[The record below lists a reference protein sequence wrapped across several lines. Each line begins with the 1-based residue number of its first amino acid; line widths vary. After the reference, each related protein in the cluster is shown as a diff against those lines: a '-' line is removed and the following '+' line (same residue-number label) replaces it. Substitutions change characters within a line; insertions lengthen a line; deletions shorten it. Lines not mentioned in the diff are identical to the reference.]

1 MKFVLTKRRI
11 ILDFLTFLDLS
22 CICVV
27 CWKIVLCYIKYLE
40 NPQGTKISLEHSQ
53 NHQFP
58 TMTFCFDDEEGS
70 RWNTTHL
77 KHCKIKG

>member
-22 CICVV
+22 CICIVS
-27 CWKIVLCYIKYLE
+27 WKIVLCYIKYLE
-40 NPQGTKISLEHSQ
+40 NPQGTKISLENAQ

-58 TMTFCFDDEEGS
+58 TMTFCFDDEEGG

-77 KHCKIKG
+77 KHCKING